1 MKSDKERVCPV
12 ELAGSLDSKI
22 RRWFQ
27 NPQKVLTPYIKEGM
41 SVLDIGC
48 GPGFFSIE
56 IAKIVGQKGKVFA
69 ADLQEGML
77 QKIKKKIAGTE
88 LEKIIRL
95 HKTGED
101 KINLPEK
108 VDFIFAFYVIHE
120 IPNKENLFKE
130 FKNILSENGRILIVE
145 PIGHVSGKAFEAML
159 IIAKN
164 TRFETNR
171 GGKVLLSRSAILTH
185 VKK

>member
-22 RRWFQ
+22 RRWLQ
-27 NPQKVLTPYIKEGM
+27 NPKKILSPYIKDGM

-48 GPGFFSIE
+48 GPGFFTIE

-69 ADLQEGML
+69 ADLQEGMFRI
-77 QKIKKKIAGTE
+77 IKNKIAGTE

-95 HKTGED
+95 HKTEKD

-120 IPNKENLFKE
+120 MPNKENLFNE
-130 FKNILSENGRILIVE
+130 FKNILSEDGQILIVE
-145 PIGHVSGKAFEAML
+145 PFGHVSGKAFESTMNIARDAGF
-159 IIAKN
+159 IIKQGMKIS
-164 TRFETNR
+164 TGRFA
-171 GGKVLLSRSAILTH
+171 VLTH
-185 VKK
+185 A